1 MDSERKL
8 DGIII
13 CRGLMLD
20 GLGLLAVSGCTAEV
34 LGFRVFSVR
43 GIGLMVGA
51 QTKIAIVLSK
61 IPCIFLV

>member
-43 GIGLMVGA
+43 GIGL
-51 QTKIAIVLSK
+51 KIAIVLSK